1 MLIGLAG
8 AAGAGKGSV
17 ANVLVRE
24 HGFSEI
30 AFADPLYEAV
40 SAILQVPVGH
50 LKDRSVKEEA
60 VDWVGKSPRELLQ
73 LLGTEF
79 GRKMISESIWVDAGM
94 RRAASLRRYGEDV
107 VITDVRFDNEAEAI
121 LEAGG
126 VVWEV
131 TRRTPSCLR
140 GTAAKHESEAGISSR
155 LITLSLA
162 NDGSL
167 GDLSRAVDHALLDAT
182 RAYNAGSVTDAAC
195 TDCAHDRRNKTVNS

>member
-17 ANVLVRE
+17 ASVLVRE

-40 SAILQVPVGH
+40 SAILQVPVGQ
-50 LKDRSVKEEA
+50 LKDRTFKEA
-60 VDWVGKSPRELLQ
+60 VIDWIGKSPRELLQ

-79 GRKMISESIWVDAGM
+79 GRKVIGESVWVDAGM
-94 RRAASLRRYGEDV
+94 RRAASLRRYGENV
-107 VITDVRFDNEAEAI
+107 VIADVRFDNEAEAI

-131 TRRTPSCLR
+131 TRRGAPCL
-140 GTAAKHESEAGISSR
+140 TESTAKHESEAGVAHR
-155 LITLSLA
+155 LIALSLA

-167 GDLSRAVDHALLDAT
+167 SDLSLLVQYALRDAT
-182 RAYNAGSVTDAAC
+182 GAYNADSVTDADC
-195 TDCAHDRRNKTVNS
+195 MDCAHDRGNQTVNP